1 VLPKEALAALAVL
14 QRNVGGTLLAM
25 YLHGSAV
32 AGGLRPSSDVDLMAV
47 VGAPT
52 THAVRARLV
61 VELMEVSGRHPVGP
75 DGRRPIEMIVFN
87 CADLAVTSYPAR
99 AEFLYG
105 EWLREQ
111 FEAGAVPEPQND
123 PEFTLLLA
131 QARTQ
136 ARALIGPD
144 PATLLPVVPQS
155 DVRRAIG
162 LALPALLSA
171 LDGDERNV
179 LLTLVRMWRTLAIGD
194 FVPKDVAADWA
205 MPRLP
210 AEAAVLIADARDAY
224 LGVKSVGW
232 QERQREVHVLADEL
246 AKRVAAML

>member
-1 VLPKEALAALAVL
+1 VP
-14 QRNVGGTLLAM
+14 
-25 YLHGSAV
+25 
-32 AGGLRPSSDVDLMAV
+32 
-47 VGAPT
+47 
-52 THAVRARLV
+52 
-61 VELMEVSGRHPVGP
+61 
-75 DGRRPIEMIVFN
+75 
-87 CADLAVTSYPAR
+87 SYPAR

-123 PEFTLLLA
+123 PEITLLLA

-136 ARALIGPD
+136 ARALIDPD

-171 LDGDERNV
+171 LDGVERNV
-179 LLTLVRMWRTLAIGD
+179 LLTLVRMWRTLAKGD
-194 FVPKDVAADWA
+194 FVPKDVAADWV
-205 MPRLP
+205 MPRLH
-210 AEAAVLIADARDAY
+210 AEAAVLIAEARDAY

-232 QERQREVHVLADEL
+232 QERQREVHVSADEL